1 MYYSHNYPLR
11 YKNMAKIGY
20 ARVSTIG
27 QSLEL
32 QHEALLRGDCERI
45 FEETK
50 SGKSRKD
57 RPVLEEMLRYLREGD
72 VLVITRLDRLAR
84 SVHDLTVITNQLQTQ
99 SIDFVVLDQDIDT
112 TTATGRLLFTVL
124 GAIGEFE
131 RDLINQRTQ
140 EGIRLARE
148 KGVKFGPK
156 TKLDE
161 DQIEQLKAEFKA
173 TKTSSRQELADKWGI
188 SKSSLY
194 RLVK

>member
-1 MYYSHNYPLR
+1 
-11 YKNMAKIGY
+11 MAKIGY
-20 ARVSTIG
+20 ARVSTTG

-32 QHEALLRGDCERI
+32 QKEALVRSDCERI

-50 SGKSRKD
+50 SGKNRQD
-57 RPVLEEMLRYLREGD
+57 RPVLEEMLRYLRDGD

-84 SVHDLTVITNQLQTQ
+84 SVHDLTTITNQLQ
-99 SIDFVVLDQDIDT
+99 SESVDFVVLEQDIDT
-112 TTATGRLLFTVL
+112 TTPTGRLLFTML

-156 TKLDE
+156 TKLD
-161 DQIEQLKAEFKA
+161 DEQLEQLRAEFKA
-173 TKTSSRQELADKWGI
+173 TKTNSRQELADKWGI
-188 SKSSLY
+188 SRSSLY